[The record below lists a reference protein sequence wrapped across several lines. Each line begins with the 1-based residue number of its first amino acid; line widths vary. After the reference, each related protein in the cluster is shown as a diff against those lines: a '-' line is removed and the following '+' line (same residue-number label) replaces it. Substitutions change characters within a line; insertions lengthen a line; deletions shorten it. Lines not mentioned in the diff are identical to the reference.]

1 MQTGKGEIIVV
12 SAPSGA
18 GKTSIVKQILK
29 QYPQIVFSVSAT
41 TRPKRAVETDG
52 IEYYFITE
60 KEFIEKIESDEFVE
74 WEKFYDYYYWT
85 FKKSVDNCINE
96 KKTILLELDVK
107 GSLSLKKIYPAAHL
121 IYIMPPSYQE
131 LIKRLKDRQTESS
144 MDFKKRVER
153 AKMEL
158 MLKDQFDY
166 IIENKYLE
174 KAINETS
181 SLIKKIIKQEKWIM
195 KIQPIDLRSIDER
208 AANIYEAIIVSAK
221 RARQINDENKIEFNA
236 LLSTIPTVASEDEN
250 EDIENPAQLKI
261 ALDMEAREK
270 PQIQS
275 IKELLDGEIE
285 YNYKD

>member
-1 MQTGKGEIIVV
+1 MQTGKGEILVV

-52 IEYYFITE
+52 VEYYFITE

-74 WEKFYDYYYWT
+74 WEKFYDYYYGT
-85 FKKSVDNCINE
+85 FKKNVDNCINE

-144 MDFKKRVER
+144 SDFKKRVER

-181 SLIKKIIKQEKWIM
+181 SLIKKIIKQEK
-195 KIQPIDLRSIDER
+195 
-208 AANIYEAIIVSAK
+208 
-221 RARQINDENKIEFNA
+221 
-236 LLSTIPTVASEDEN
+236 
-250 EDIENPAQLKI
+250 
-261 ALDMEAREK
+261 
-270 PQIQS
+270 
-275 IKELLDGEIE
+275 
-285 YNYKD
+285 